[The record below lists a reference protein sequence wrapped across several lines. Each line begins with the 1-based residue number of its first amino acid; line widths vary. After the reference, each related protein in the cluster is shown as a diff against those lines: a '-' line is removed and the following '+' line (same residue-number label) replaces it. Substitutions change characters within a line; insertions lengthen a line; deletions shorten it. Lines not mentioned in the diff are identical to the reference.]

1 MPNKYSTSNLRDAL
15 VLVPSVHTHNQRS
28 QMFNYKCP
36 DDQGHDVHTMK
47 LLHCSH
53 SIDGFFLFKRVS
65 KRISTVCTANIMLK

>member
-28 QMFNYKCP
+28 QIFNYKCP

-47 LLHCSH
+47 LLH
-53 SIDGFFLFKRVS
+53 V
-65 KRISTVCTANIMLK
+65 AAMA